1 MMTKRFCTLFCT
13 TSIGMTLFAQ
23 QDFSVAEKVEKY
35 TVQTNR
41 FKDNWFIGANVG
53 GQMYLGDYRELGSK
67 SKLITPVF
75 EVNAGKWFTPG
86 IGLRMGFGG
95 YQAKGFSKENGGF
108 AYKQVKTG
116 VYQTKWGMLNFHAD
130 VMLNLTNMCC
140 GYRED
145 RVYNAIPY
153 ASIGYLRNL
162 ESKDNEL
169 GMGVGL
175 VNRFRVSEA
184 WDVNLELR
192 AILNNDVVDGIRA
205 ARNSEGSTAIMAGVT
220 YRLNKRGWKK
230 GSGISVAEMQEVQ
243 KKLQE
248 MNQKNAQLNQK
259 VDALNNSLQQK
270 DNELQAAQQAAVKSG
285 KLEDAMVYTA
295 FFDINKAY
303 LSKKEAV
310 NLEAMANLI
319 KKYPNEKFVITG
331 YADKQTGS
339 AEFNSKLSKLR
350 AEAVYNTLVDK
361 FGVDGSQLTIDYKGG
376 VDTMYQNDSKLS
388 RAAVVKLVK

>member
-1 MMTKRFCTLFCT
+1 MTKRFCTLFCT
-13 TSIGMTLFAQ
+13 VAISLAAFAQ
-23 QDFSVAEKVEKY
+23 QDFSAAEKVEKY
-35 TVQTNR
+35 SVQTNR

-53 GQMYLGDYRELGSK
+53 GQMYLGDYRSLDSK
-67 SKLITPVF
+67 GKLITPAF
-75 EVNAGKWFTPG
+75 EINAGKWFTPG
-86 IGLRMGFGG
+86 IGLRVGFGG
-95 YQAKGFSKENGGF
+95 YQAKEFSNENGGF
-108 AYKQVKTG
+108 AYKQVKNG
-116 VYQTKWGMLNFHAD
+116 VYQTKWGMLNLHAD
-130 VMLNLTNMCC
+130 VMLNLTNMFC

-162 ESKDNEL
+162 KSDDNEL
-169 GMGVGL
+169 GVGVGL

-184 WDVNLELR
+184 WDVNLELK
-192 AILNNDVVDGIRA
+192 AMLNNDVVDGIRA
-205 ARNSEGSTAIMAGVT
+205 AKNIEGSAAIMAGVT
-220 YRLNKRGWKK
+220 YRFKNRGWQK

-243 KKLQE
+243 RKLQE
-248 MNQKNAQLNQK
+248 MNQENEQLNRK

-270 DNELQAAQQAAVKSG
+270 NNELQAAQQAAVKSG
-285 KLEDAMVYTA
+285 RLEDAMEYTA

-339 AEFNSKLSKLR
+339 AEFNNKLSKLR

-361 FGVDGSQLTIDYKGG
+361 FGVDGNQLTIDYKGG